1 MYKTTK
7 NDNDPGF
14 KKLINLYRLFVKKYF
29 ENDPMP
35 TQMTALDIIKVKIN
49 ILEMEL
55 GFNLDD
61 KEELGDG
68 KRHI

>member
-1 MYKTTK
+1 MNKTTK
-7 NDNDPGF
+7 NDNDHQF

-49 ILEMEL
+49 ILEIEL
-55 GFNLDD
+55 GFYLDD
-61 KEELGDG
+61 IEELSDG